1 MAGRFALGATVAAT
15 VLCTPLVGAS
25 AQTYEVT
32 KLVAGS
38 AFHGVHGLGID
49 KTGRLFAGSV
59 AGAALY
65 EVERDTGTAKIVIP
79 TPEGMADD
87 IAFAPD
93 GTMAW
98 TGFLTGDLYA
108 RKGDGPVKKLC
119 QGSTRWR
126 TGRTGG
132 FMRPRCSSATRSTRS
147 TSRA

>member
-1 MAGRFALGATVAAT
+1 MMSRLARCATVAAI
-15 VLCTPLVGAS
+15 VLLAPGVGAS

-32 KLVAGS
+32 KLVPGS

-49 KTGRLFAGSV
+49 KSGRLFAGSV

-65 EVERDTGTAKIVIP
+65 EVDRNNGTARIVIP
-79 TPEGMADD
+79 APEGMADD

-108 RKGDGPVKKLC
+108 RKGDGPIKKLAS
-119 QGSTRWR
+119 GLPGINSL
-126 TGRTGG
+126 
-132 FMRPRCSSATRSTRS
+132 A
-147 TSRA
+147 

>member
-1 MAGRFALGATVAAT
+1 MTSRLAFGATLAAAVFLAT
-15 VLCTPLVGAS
+15 GAS

-32 KLVAGS
+32 KLVPGS

-49 KTGRLFAGSV
+49 KAGRLFAGSV

-65 EVERDTGTAKIVIP
+65 EVDRNNGTAKIAIP
-79 TPEGMADD
+79 SPVGMADD

-108 RKGDGPVKKLC
+108 RKGDSGPIKKLAS
-119 QGSTRWR
+119 GLSGINSLAYRKDGRLYASTV
-126 TGRTGG
+126 
-132 FMRPRCSSATRSTRS
+132 F
-147 TSRA
+147 